1 MPEKPGKLLPA
12 LYGGLIMAAI
22 SVIPGLKLINCLCCA
37 GIMLGG
43 FLAVFF
49 YKNDLKPTSPP
60 LTNGDAVALGA
71 IAGLIGAVATTLL
84 AVLAMSLFGTGMG
97 SGFKQLED
105 MGYSNNLPPEALQ
118 MIRWLTQGSV
128 LIWFGFIVNLVIQP
142 LFGLLGGLIGYAVFK
157 PKTPPVMPPPPAPG
171 M

>member
-1 MPEKPGKLLPA
+1 MT
-12 LYGGLIMAAI
+12 AI
-22 SVIPGLKLINCLCCA
+22 AVIPGLKLVNCLCCA
-37 GIMLGG
+37 GVMLGG

-49 YKNDLKPTSPP
+49 YKNDLKESSPP
-60 LTNGDAVALGA
+60 LTNGDALALGA
-71 IAGLIGAVATTLL
+71 LAGLIGAVLTS
-84 AVLAMSLFGTGMG
+84 VLSIIAMSLFGMAMG

-105 MGYSNNLPPEALQ
+105 MGYSHNLPPEALE
-118 MIRWLTQGSV
+118 MVRWLTQGSV
-128 LIWFGFIVNLVIQP
+128 LMGFIFFVNLIIDP